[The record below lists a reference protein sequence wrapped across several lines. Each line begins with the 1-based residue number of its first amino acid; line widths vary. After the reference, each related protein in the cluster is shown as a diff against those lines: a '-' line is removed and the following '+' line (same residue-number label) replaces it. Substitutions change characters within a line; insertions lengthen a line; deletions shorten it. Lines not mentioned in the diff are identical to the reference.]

1 VNEEACPRCGA
12 RLPVLEGYVTWCH
25 RCGWNLAAPHAE
37 VPAGRAGKLYAAA
50 GRRLGDRLA
59 TRLLAAERLEPR
71 LTPAKVAAYAIAAGV
86 FAFTFACAL
95 GGVLLIVLN
104 FPHPVAIVLGLLLLA
119 LAFLTRPR
127 FGALPDEGIVE
138 RADAPHLYGLAD
150 RVAEALETEHVDR
163 IVVDHEFNASWAIVG
178 LRRRRLLTLG
188 LPLLAALGPQERV
201 ALVAH
206 ELAHA
211 RNGDSTRGLVMG
223 SALNGLIELYG
234 LIAPNPAGVE
244 YFDDLGIFE
253 RIANGFLW
261 ILSRPVYGLILLQIH
276 LLLRDSQRAEYLA
289 DALAARAAGTAAT
302 VRLHERL
309 FLGPVVDMVVQ
320 RSARERVHEQL
331 CGDIAEAVA
340 AVPERERERRRRVAR
355 LEGARLD
362 VTHPPSG
369 SRIRL
374 LEERPPVDAAIRL
387 SAAGSEAIDRELAP
401 LHPTLARRLV
411 DEHRDRLYE
420 RRASWDY

>member
-1 VNEEACPRCGA
+1 VDEEACPRCGA

-25 RCGWNLAAPHAE
+25 RCGWNLVAPHAE
-37 VPAGRAGKLYAAA
+37 PPAGRVGKLYAAA

-59 TRLLAAERLEPR
+59 TRLIAAERLEPR
-71 LTPAKVAAYAIAAGV
+71 LTPAKAGAYAIAAGV
-86 FAFTFACAL
+86 FAFTLACAL

-119 LAFLTRPR
+119 LAFLMRPR
-127 FGALPDEGIVE
+127 LGSVPDEGHVARE
-138 RADAPHLYGLAD
+138 GARHLYGLVDRIAEALDAD
-150 RVAEALETEHVDR
+150 RVDL

-178 LRRRRLLTLG
+178 LRRRRVLTLG

-201 ALVAH
+201 AVIAH
-206 ELAHA
+206 ELAHG

-234 LIAPNPAGVE
+234 VIAPNPAGVE
-244 YFDDLGIFE
+244 YHDDLGIFE

-276 LLLRDSQRAEYLA
+276 LLLRDAQRAEYLA
-289 DALAARAAGTAAT
+289 DALAARVAGTDAT
-302 VRLHERL
+302 VRLHEHL
-309 FLGPVVDMVVQ
+309 FLAPVVDWVVQ
-320 RSARERVHEQL
+320 RSARERVQEQL
-331 CGDIAEAVA
+331 FGDIAEAVA

-362 VTHPPSG
+362 VTHPPTA

-374 LEERPPVDAAIRL
+374 LEERPHLDAAVRL
-387 SAAGSEAIDRELAP
+387 SAAGAEAIDRELVSFHSA
-401 LHPTLARRLV
+401 LARRLV
-411 DEHRDRLYE
+411 DEHRDRLY
-420 RRASWDY
+420 Y